1 VNGLQQVQK
10 EAGTRY
16 DPQAV
21 HVLMQAIAQAGLPS
35 KQREIPLKELVPG
48 MVLSRAIYSDNGVLL
63 IPAGQRLN
71 AAYID
76 QLARH
81 HRDHP
86 LPQSLLV
93 YC

>member
-1 VNGLQQVQK
+1 
-10 EAGTRY
+10 
-16 DPQAV
+16 
-21 HVLMQAIAQAGLPS
+21 
-35 KQREIPLKELVPG
+35 